1 MSDSVDGQINAKT
14 LLNKIKS
21 GHELPTNSNNINAET
36 PSVRKSKGGAFSV
49 ENHPKSIR

>member
-21 GHELPTNSNNINAET
+21 GHELPTNNNNINAET
-36 PSVRKSKGGAFSV
+36 SSVHKRKAGAFSV